1 MPKYLTLFGWKGETM
16 GRMIEKPSDRE
27 AVVRELVKGVG
38 GTLDAYYVM
47 FGQYDGCV
55 IFDAPDSVSAAAAVV
70 AVGSS
75 AAFSHLETH
84 ELLTAGQLNE
94 VLEKAKGLTYTAPGE

>member
-1 MPKYLTLFGWKGETM
+1 
-16 GRMIEKPSDRE
+16 
-27 AVVRELVKGVG
+27 VRETLKGVG
-38 GTLDAYYVM
+38 GTLEAYYVM

-55 IFDAPDSVSAAAAVV
+55 IIDAPDSIAAAAVVV

-75 AAFSHLETH
+75 GAFSHLETH

-94 VLEKAKGLTYTAPGE
+94 VLDKAKGLTYTAPGE